1 MWTEGGETET
11 GRSMI
16 EDRGQKKEGK
26 GTEKEEER
34 GKKSKGYSD
43 GNSARYRPRNRY
55 DQISRLGKRQKY

>member
-11 GRSMI
+11 GSSMI

-26 GTEKEEER
+26 GTEKEEEEER

-43 GNSARYRPRNRY
+43 GNSA
-55 DQISRLGKRQKY
+55 S